1 MFRTC
6 SCSKLRLYLSL
17 HVSVAVLLDQSS
29 KLLRG
34 PGRRFRRP
42 PRRRQYPDSNSNELS
57 AGMAPGKSA
66 LPKAFR
72 RTSPQPRSLHAM
84 AKQLKAQVERD
95 LVVRLD
101 KMLPSRYRSTAWRG
115 GAGRRAVS
123 TNGRSMNQV
132 LHDVV
137 RYVAVLVARHQ
148 AEGAWCTQDTAARAS
163 SPVTSSSIVAS
174 SSTSAGDVGA
184 LLSPILLPAKPDVAE
199 VGANC
204 DSTACCAKDLWQADA
219 ASQSPT
225 TISPHAPAQQRNE
238 YSSVKQLSF
247 SENSCKS
254 SEDEGDWYE
263 DHWYASATAQDKKLN
278 FFRGVLEDEAE
289 DASWDESV
297 GGNDWEFDIHS
308 FAVKYQ
314 YP

>member
-1 MFRTC
+1 MPQ
-6 SCSKLRLYLSL
+6 
-17 HVSVAVLLDQSS
+17 H
-29 KLLRG
+29 
-34 PGRRFRRP
+34 
-42 PRRRQYPDSNSNELS
+42 N
-57 AGMAPGKSA
+57 SA

-72 RTSPQPRSLHAM
+72 RTSLQPRSLHAM
-84 AKQLKAQVERD
+84 AKQLKARLERD

-115 GAGRRAVS
+115 GAGKRSVS
-123 TNGRSMNQV
+123 VNGRSMNQV

-137 RYVAVLVARHQ
+137 RCVAVLVARHQ
-148 AEGAWCTQDTAARAS
+148 VEGARCTQDTAVRAS

-184 LLSPILLPAKPDVAE
+184 LLSPILPPAKPDVAE

-204 DSTACCAKDLWQADA
+204 DYLWQADA

-225 TISPHAPAQQRNE
+225 TNSPHAPAQQRNE
-238 YSSVKQLSF
+238 YSTVKQLSF
-247 SENSCKS
+247 SEDSCKS
-254 SEDEGDWYE
+254 SEDEGAWYE
-263 DHWYASATAQDKKLN
+263 DHWHASATAQDKTLN

-308 FAVKYQ
+308 FAIKYQ